1 MLMFML
7 ALFAALLVMFTFIT
21 LLRTEV
27 WWVRGWD
34 FPRLQ
39 LGIFALILLAM
50 DIVLLDFT
58 RVSAWIMSGATLL
71 ALAYQAWWIIP
82 YTVFFPVEVKAAVA
96 DDPDNSIAILASN
109 VLTPNKNAAAL
120 IALVREYQ
128 PDILVTLET
137 DAWWQTQ
144 LDVLGED
151 YPYTIKCPLDNL
163 YGMHVYSKLPL
174 HDAAI
179 QFLVEADIPSMHAAV
194 QLRSGK
200 KIRVHFLH
208 PAPPSPTENEES
220 GERDAELLVVAKTV
234 AETNEPVIVAGD
246 LNDVAWSATTRL
258 FRKIS
263 GMLDPRVG
271 RGMFNSFHAD
281 YPFIRWPLDHLFH
294 SQHFLL
300 VDIQRLPSIGSDHF
314 PMFIKLAYHPELGVT
329 QEGLKSTN
337 EEEQWADEKI
347 ASQSAR
353 DVHQPGTG
361 LERLRS

>member
-1 MLMFML
+1 MLMLIL
-7 ALFAALLVMFTFIT
+7 ALFTALLVVFTFIT
-21 LLRTEV
+21 LSRAEV

-34 FPRLQ
+34 FPRFQ
-39 LGIFALILLAM
+39 LGIFALILLAV
-50 DIVLLDFT
+50 DIALLDFT
-58 RVSAWIMSGATLL
+58 QVSAWILSGITLL
-71 ALAYQAWWIIP
+71 ALVYQAWWIIP
-82 YTVFFPVEVKAAVA
+82 YTLFFPVEVKAAVA
-96 DDPDNSIAILASN
+96 NDPDNTIAILASN
-109 VLTPNKNAAAL
+109 VLTPNRNSAAL
-120 IALVREYQ
+120 VALVREHR

-179 QFLVEADIPSMHAAV
+179 QFLVETDIPSMHAAV

-200 KIRVHFLH
+200 KIRLHFLH

-220 GERDAELLVVAKTV
+220 GERDAELLVIAKTV
-234 AETNEPVIVAGD
+234 AETNVPVIVAGD

-329 QEGLKSTN
+329 QEGLESTN

-353 DVHQPGTG
+353 DVHQPGA
-361 LERLRS
+361 